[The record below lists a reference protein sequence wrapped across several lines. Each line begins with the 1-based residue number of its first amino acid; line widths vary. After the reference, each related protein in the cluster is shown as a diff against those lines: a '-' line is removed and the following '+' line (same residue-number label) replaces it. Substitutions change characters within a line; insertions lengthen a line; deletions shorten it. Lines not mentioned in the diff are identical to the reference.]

1 MVGWRPPTCGEDY
14 GVAVGGGVLS
24 LHWPGGEQPPDFAL
38 SFAALSCDQPGCAFP
53 TTFQPPAH
61 GGLPGSRSVLPSTV
75 RTSTS
80 VEPAAVSPV
89 IFTDLPA
96 YALRGYASPKN
107 HLGPASSVYVLPPLS
122 SV

>member
-14 GVAVGGGVLS
+14 GVAVGAGALS
-24 LHWPGGEQPPDFAL
+24 LHWPGGKQWPNLAL
-38 SFAALSCDQPGCAFP
+38 SLSALSCDQPGCSFP

-80 VEPAAVSPV
+80 VEPVGLSPV
-89 IFTDLPA
+89 IVTDLPA
-96 YALRGYASPKN
+96 YGASGYASPKN
-107 HLGPASSVYVLPPLS
+107 HVG
-122 SV
+122 